1 MELGGSARR
10 LSRRGFVAA
19 AAALLV
25 AALAPAAA
33 SAATFNF
40 FNSTNLG
47 PSQNGGIVGP
57 ATTFPSSTAV
67 SGLTGTL
74 SKVTVTLLEFESGSP
89 DDIDALLVGPEG
101 QRVMLMSDSCGTA
114 QNFENDYWTFD
125 DDAPAGLSNAGPCAS
140 NQVAS
145 YKPTN
150 HAGGAP
156 EPDLFP
162 AGGGIAPPYE
172 GALAVFEGGDPNGPW
187 DLYVNDDSESVVGFG
202 FPGWLLTL
210 EVEPALAPV
219 PGVGAGPPVPV
230 PPTAKKPTGQRARA
244 LAKCKTKK
252 TAKAKARCRKNAKK
266 LPL

>member
-1 MELGGSARR
+1 MPAGRIERAL
-10 LSRRGFVAA
+10 RRGLSAA

-25 AALAPAAA
+25 VALAPAAA

-40 FNSTNLG
+40 FNPTNLG

-57 ATTFPSSTAV
+57 ATTFPSSTIV
-67 SGLTGTL
+67 SGLTGTV
-74 SKVTVTLLEFESGSP
+74 SKVTVTLLELESGSP

-101 QRVMLMSDSCGTA
+101 QQVLLMSDACGTA
-114 QNFENDYWTFD
+114 QNLANDYWTFD
-125 DDAPAGLSNAGPCAS
+125 DDAATSLSNGGPCAS

-162 AGGGIAPPYE
+162 AGGGIAPPYGE
-172 GALAVFEGGDPNGPW
+172 ALAVFEGGDPNGPW

-210 EVEPALAPV
+210 EVEAPPLAPA
-219 PGVGAGPPVPV
+219 PAAGAGPPA
-230 PPTAKKPTGQRARA
+230 PTPAAAKSPTGKRARA
-244 LAKCKTKK
+244 LAKCK
-252 TAKAKARCRKNAKK
+252 AKPTVKARKRCRAKARK
-266 LPL
+266 LPR